1 MLNETVTPR
10 CYTKGATARLAM
22 NLTEARGL
30 LQAKSDELNVLKVAL
45 GVVCDDLQVV
55 QAEGKLARGPC
66 RRYRGVGALA
76 GEGSSSLRD
85 HPGLHLRPLTL

>member
-45 GVVCDDLQVV
+45 GVVYDDL
-55 QAEGKLARGPC
+55 
-66 RRYRGVGALA
+66 
-76 GEGSSSLRD
+76 
-85 HPGLHLRPLTL
+85 